1 MTEFESETLKGTDIE
16 LKLKAKMVDA
26 DEQNFTLQVYPLNIE
41 WKYLEAESEY
51 LIKDTNFKIESIR
64 QIVRNVLLKY
74 KEFMYSSVKVGSK
87 DYLFEVQVPKGV
99 DTEKL
104 KNVFTQIANE
114 IKNEISKSKS
124 KLEHFK
130 KFLEDTEF

>member
-1 MTEFESETLKGTDIE
+1 MTESESETSKGTDIE